1 MLINGRNMSYR
12 FNFNIYFTS
21 CLALMFA
28 VGTIF
33 VFIGWVPKLLGNE
46 SIFNLGVLLM
56 LLAVIFYCIIKH

>member
-12 FNFNIYFTS
+12 FNFGIYSTS

-33 VFIGWVPKLLGNE
+33 VLIGWVPKLLGNE